1 MGYRYLK
8 PRVVVSVVPSPAAL
22 PTNYS
27 CVCAAALAVLTFAAM
42 QVFRDELGT
51 EGKMSI
57 LGGFIG
63 SWFFVFVLTVRR
75 ERREIAC
82 SSTCGCTVLVV
93 STELSALS

>member
-1 MGYRYLK
+1 M
-8 PRVVVSVVPSPAAL
+8 
-22 PTNYS
+22 
-27 CVCAAALAVLTFAAM
+27 CAAALAVLTFAAM

-75 ERREIAC
+75 ERRREVAC
-82 SSTCGCTVLVV
+82 SSTCGCTVFVV
-93 STELSALS
+93 STELSVLS

>member
-1 MGYRYLK
+1 M
-8 PRVVVSVVPSPAAL
+8 VVPFPAAL

-27 CVCAAALAVLTFAAM
+27 CMCAAALAVLTFAAM

-75 ERREIAC
+75 ERRREVAC
-82 SSTCGCTVLVV
+82 SSACGCTVFVV
-93 STELSALS
+93 STELSVLS

>member
-1 MGYRYLK
+1 
-8 PRVVVSVVPSPAAL
+8 VVVSVVSPPAAL

-42 QVFRDELGT
+42 QGFGDELGT

-75 ERREIAC
+75 ERRRE
-82 SSTCGCTVLVV
+82 CTI
-93 STELSALS
+93 T

>member
-1 MGYRYLK
+1 M
-8 PRVVVSVVPSPAAL
+8 VVPFPAAL

-27 CVCAAALAVLTFAAM
+27 CMCAAALAVLTFAAM

-75 ERREIAC
+75 ERRREVAC
-82 SSTCGCTVLVV
+82 SSTCGCTVFVV
-93 STELSALS
+93 STELSVLS